1 MNEHNYCLPPVYGDL
16 DFLVSEIASNEL
28 EGADAD
34 AAESLDMAEAEP
46 LVTAPVRKPRM
57 HAKSVIITPTVPLE
71 MNATSTNTTLKRKI
85 SQEPE
90 EETRKPP
97 RKKTKAG
104 EGDRTGSVV
113 RMTAVLPNGLSGTLI
128 PL

>member
-1 MNEHNYCLPPVYGDL
+1 MGLFCVR
-16 DFLVSEIASNEL
+16 SNEL